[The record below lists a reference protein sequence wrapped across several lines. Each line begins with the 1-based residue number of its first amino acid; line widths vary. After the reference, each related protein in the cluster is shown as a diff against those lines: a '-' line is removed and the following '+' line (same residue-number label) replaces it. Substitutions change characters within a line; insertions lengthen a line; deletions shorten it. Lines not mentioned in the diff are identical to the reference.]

1 MSHYATR
8 VNLEIFGN
16 GGPSIIIHSYF
27 QGTVTFSDS
36 GLTTLSESEGN
47 ENIAR
52 ILKFIN
58 DVRIID
64 DPSEKWVP
72 SPVYEEAYS
81 VKMNGTHELL
91 FKAENFDTKITH
103 DPVTRTS
110 TIFPRQSTVVTWPTY
125 LRFVGALL
133 RFREI
138 RHAQS

>member
-36 GLTTLSESEGN
+36 GLTALSESDGN

-64 DPSEKWVP
+64 APPEK
-72 SPVYEEAYS
+72 
-81 VKMNGTHELL
+81 
-91 FKAENFDTKITH
+91 
-103 DPVTRTS
+103 
-110 TIFPRQSTVVTWPTY
+110 
-125 LRFVGALL
+125 
-133 RFREI
+133 
-138 RHAQS
+138 